1 MTVLAPAH
9 ISARILVIGRSAE
22 TLEMVLQ
29 ELRDAGLD
37 ATGTADPE
45 GAASHDARD
54 YDLIALGRGLLGP
67 PGDRLRDA
75 FKRRNPSIRLLDVHA
90 PTAAH
95 QIMAALDA
103 DAGRPPVDLSA
114 YCERIGYSGALMP
127 TLETLRALQERHI
140 AAIPFEAI
148 DVILDRGVDL
158 APAAVDAKLIGRR
171 RGGYCFEQ
179 NGLFR
184 RVLLAIGFDV
194 EGLIARVR
202 WMAPPG
208 SAPRPLTHMALRVTI
223 DGTPWLAD
231 VGFGGNVPPAP
242 LRMDRHVP
250 QETRHGAFRLI
261 PLGSGL
267 VLQALLGDRWEPL
280 YELHPHPA
288 ADADYEAGN
297 WFTATHPSS
306 HFRHR
311 LTAARTGADAR
322 YSLLEGRLTIRRPDQ
337 AAQQEWLDADGI
349 ADALESIFGLTVED
363 EWRPALERAANAPR
377 D

>member
-1 MTVLAPAH
+1 MTIDHPNPAP
-9 ISARILVIGRSAE
+9 RILVIGKSSQ
-22 TLEMVLQ
+22 TLDIVLQ

-37 ATGTADPE
+37 AAGTADLE
-45 GAASHDARD
+45 AAADYDARD
-54 YDLIALGRGLLGP
+54 YDLIALGGGLLGA
-67 PGDRLRDA
+67 PGDPLRAA
-75 FKRRNPSIRLLDVHA
+75 FKSRNPEIRLLDVHA

-95 QIMAALDA
+95 RIIAALEKQD
-103 DAGRPPVDLSA
+103 RPKLDLSA
-114 YCERIGYSGALMP
+114 YCDRIGYSGPLVP
-127 TLETLRALQERHI
+127 TLETLRQLQERHI

-148 DVILDRGVDL
+148 DVVLDRGIDI
-158 APAAVDAKLIGRR
+158 APNAVEAKLIGRR

-184 RVLLAIGFDV
+184 RVLESVGFDV

-223 DGTPWLAD
+223 DGVPWLAD

-242 LRMDRHVP
+242 LRMDLSDA
-250 QETRHGAFRLI
+250 QETRHGAFRLL
-261 PLGSGL
+261 PFGGGQL
-267 VLQALLGDRWEPL
+267 LQALLADRWEPL

-311 LTAARTGADAR
+311 LIAARTTPEAR
-322 YSLLEGRLTIRRPDQ
+322 YTLLEGRLTVRRAGRD
-337 AAQQEWLDADGI
+337 AEQQWLDADGI
-349 ADALESIFGLTVED
+349 ADTLRSVFGLPVEE